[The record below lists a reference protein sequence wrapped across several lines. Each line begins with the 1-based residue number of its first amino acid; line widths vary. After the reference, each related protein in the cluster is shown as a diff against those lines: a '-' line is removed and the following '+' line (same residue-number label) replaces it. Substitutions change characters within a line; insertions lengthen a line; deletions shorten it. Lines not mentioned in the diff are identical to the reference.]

1 MATPSVRV
9 EPLDLRTAGDR
20 EYAAL
25 SALANR
31 IRAERLPDDPPIPL
45 DEHIQEWRNIPPFVD
60 VFSWVIW
67 NDQRSAIV
75 ASAWGSVLRMEENQ
89 HVGEMS
95 IEVLPESR
103 RQGLGRCLL
112 ANIADMLRRE
122 NRRMAIA
129 NTSDRIPAGAAFMQR
144 LGASKGIEAHINQLD
159 LAELNRDTLREW
171 QARAS
176 EQASGFELGF
186 WDGEYPEDQIEAV
199 AALYELGNQEPRDDL
214 DIEDF
219 HFTPAHLRQ
228 MEQSMRASGMQRW
241 TLYVRERDTG
251 AFAGFT
257 DVQWNPNRLAILQ
270 QGFTGI
276 FPQYR
281 NKGLGRWLKAA
292 MLERVLRE
300 RPQVKV
306 VRTRNA
312 DSNAAM
318 LQINNE
324 LGFKPYISECLW
336 QVATDQIVA
345 YLGGESI

>member
-9 EPLDLRTAGDR
+9 ELLDLRAADHR
-20 EYAAL
+20 DYAAL
-25 SALANR
+25 SSLANR

-45 DEHIQEWRNIPPFVD
+45 DEHIQEWQNIPPFVD
-60 VFSWVIW
+60 VFNWVIW
-67 NDQRSAIV
+67 NDERSAIV
-75 ASAWGSVLRMEENQ
+75 ASASGSVLRMEENR
-89 HVGEMS
+89 HVGQMS

-103 RQGLGRCLL
+103 RHGLGRRLL

-129 NTSDRIPAGAAFMQR
+129 MTDDRIPAGAAFMQR
-144 LGASKGIEAHINQLD
+144 LGASKGIESHINQLD
-159 LAELNRDTLREW
+159 LAELNRDIIQQW
-171 QARAS
+171 QAHAS
-176 EQASGFELGF
+176 ERAAGFELGF
-186 WDGEYPEDQIEAV
+186 WDGDYPEDQIEAV
-199 AALYELGNQEPRDDL
+199 AALYELGNQEPRDNL
-214 DIEDF
+214 DVEDF

-228 MEQSMRASGMQRW
+228 MEQSLRASGTQRW

-257 DVQWNPNRLAILQ
+257 DIQWNPNRPAILQ
-270 QGFTGI
+270 QGFTGV
-276 FPQYR
+276 FPLYR

-306 VRTRNA
+306 VRTGNA

-318 LQINNE
+318 LRINHE
-324 LGFKPYISECLW
+324 LGFKPYISQCVW
-336 QVATDQIVA
+336 QVTTDQIMS
-345 YLGGESI
+345 YLEGS

>member
-1 MATPSVRV
+1 MMTRSVQV
-9 EPLDLRTAGDR
+9 EPLALRTAGDR

-25 SALANR
+25 SALVNR

-60 VFSWVIW
+60 VFNWVMW

-75 ASAWGSVLRMEENQ
+75 ASASGSVLRVEENQ
-89 HVGEMS
+89 HVGQMS
-95 IEVLPESR
+95 IEVLPELR
-103 RQGLGRCLL
+103 RQGLGRRLL

-129 NTSDRIPAGAAFMQR
+129 ATDDRIPAGAAFMRR
-144 LGASKGIEAHINQLD
+144 LGASKAIEAHINQLN
-159 LAELNRDTLREW
+159 LADLNRDTLREW
-171 QARAS
+171 QAHVS
-176 EQASGFELGF
+176 ERASGFELGF
-186 WDGEYPEDQIEAV
+186 WDGAYPEDQIEAV
-199 AALYELGNQEPRDDL
+199 AALNEVMNQEPRDNL
-214 DIEDF
+214 DVEDF

-228 MEQSMRASGMQRW
+228 IEQSLHAAGTQRW
-241 TLYVRERDTG
+241 TMYVRERGTG

-257 DVQWNPNRLAILQ
+257 DVQWNANRPEILQ
-270 QGFTGI
+270 QGNTGV
-276 FPQYR
+276 FPQYS

-292 MLERVLRE
+292 MLEWVLRE

-318 LQINNE
+318 LRINNE
-324 LGFKPYISECLW
+324 LGFKPYMSECLW

-345 YLGGESI
+345 YLAGSR